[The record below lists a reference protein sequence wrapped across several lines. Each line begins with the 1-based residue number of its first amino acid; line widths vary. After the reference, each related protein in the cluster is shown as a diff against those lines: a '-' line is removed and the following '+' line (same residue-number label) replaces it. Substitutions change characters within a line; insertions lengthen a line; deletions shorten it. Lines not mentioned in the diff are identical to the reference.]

1 MGSTMTNAIRAGFA
15 SIFLAIGAA
24 GLAGCLERSPDA
36 NWPPSLGKP
45 FPNIVFTDHDGRK
58 VRISD
63 FKGKVVLVE
72 PVGMSCQAC
81 NAFSGGNEVGGIG
94 DIAPQEGLGTLEEY
108 LSTYGDGVSLEN
120 DDVVLVQIILYDL
133 DMKAPDIQDA
143 RKWVEHFGFD
153 RNPNVHVVFSEKN
166 LTSRASF
173 LMVPG
178 VQLVDKTSV
187 VRFDSTGHRPRHN
200 LYTQLLPGVRKYLN
214 E

>member
-1 MGSTMTNAIRAGFA
+1 MINAIRAGIT
-15 SIFLAIGAA
+15 SIFLTVCAT
-24 GLAGCLERSPDA
+24 GLTGCLETSPGA
-36 NWPPSLGKP
+36 AWPPTLGKP
-45 FPNIVFTDHDGRK
+45 FPNLVFTSHDGRK

-81 NAFSGGNEVGGIG
+81 NAFSGGHEVGGIG

-120 DDVVLVQIILYDL
+120 DDVVLVQILLYDL
-133 DMKAPDIQDA
+133 DMKALDIEDA
-143 RKWVEHFGFD
+143 RKWVEHFGLD
-153 RNPNVHVVFSEKN
+153 RNPNVYVVFSEKN
-166 LTSRASF
+166 LTNRASF

-200 LYTQLLPGVRKYLN
+200 LYTQLLPGVRRYLN
-214 E
+214 D